1 MKTVAEFEK
10 VSYQEFKNS
19 FKGLGYIEDPDKLEY
34 SLSEFYDKIKLPER
48 KTSGSAGHDIST
60 PLPISVPV
68 GESLVVPTGLKC
80 RMEEGYVMLIFPRS
94 SLGIWFRMML
104 TNTVGVIDSDYYG
117 AENEGHILISVTNNG
132 NKTINIPNGARFAQA
147 VFVPYGVAA
156 GSGGAEKRTGGIGST
171 GG

>member
-1 MKTVAEFEK
+1 MKAIAEFEK

-19 FKGLGYIEDPDKLEY
+19 FKKLGYIKDPDKIEQFLF
-34 SLSEFYDKIKLPER
+34 EFYNKIKLPER

-60 PLPISVPV
+60 PLPVSVPA
-68 GESLVVPTGLKC
+68 GESLVVPTGLRC

-132 NKTINIPNGARFAQA
+132 SKEINLLNGTRFAQA

-156 GSGGAEKRTGGIGST
+156 GSGGTEKRTGGIGST

>member
-1 MKTVAEFEK
+1 MKAIAEFEK

-19 FKGLGYIEDPDKLEY
+19 FKKLGYIKDPDKIEQFLF
-34 SLSEFYDKIKLPER
+34 EFYNKIKLPER
-48 KTSGSAGHDIST
+48 NTSGSAGHDIST
-60 PLPISVPV
+60 PLPVSVPA
-68 GESLVVPTGLKC
+68 GESLVVPTGLRC

-94 SLGIWFRMML
+94 SLGIRFRMML
-104 TNTVGVIDSDYYG
+104 TNTVGVIDSDYYV

-132 NKTINIPNGARFAQA
+132 SKGINLFNGTRFAQA

-156 GSGGAEKRTGGIGST
+156 GSGGTEKRTGGIGST